1 MQRRNFLG
9 LGVAAVTAVLAPSAL
24 SAIDYRKTKP
34 NTWTA
39 HNVKDAMTALYGTT
53 TTIEKGVKINVPEV
67 AANGGAIPVNIQS
80 DIDAVSV
87 ALFQDANPEA
97 AVAVWTLNENSI
109 INFDLKIKM
118 KASGSMTA
126 VVEGKDG
133 KLYSVTQSLEVAL
146 GGCEG

>member
-9 LGVAAVTAVLAPSAL
+9 LGVAAMSAVLAPSAL

-53 TTIEKGVKINVPEV
+53 ATTESGVKITIPKV

-80 DIDAVSV
+80 DIDAKSV

-97 AVAVWTLNENSI
+97 AVAVWTLNDKSI
-109 INFDLKIKM
+109 INFDVKIKM

>member
-1 MQRRNFLG
+1 MQRREFLG
-9 LGVAAVTAVLAPSAL
+9 LGVAAFTAVLAPSAL

-39 HNVKDAMTALYGTT
+39 KNVKDGISALYGTS
-53 TTIEKGVKINVPEV
+53 TTIEKGVTITIPEV

-87 ALFQDANPEA
+87 ALFQDANPESAIA
-97 AVAVWTLNENSI
+97 AWTLNENSI

-118 KASGSMTA
+118 KGNGSMTA
-126 VVEGKDG
+126 VVQGKDG
-133 KLYSVTQSLEVAL
+133 KLYSVTKSLEVAL

>member
-1 MQRRNFLG
+1 MKRREFLG
-9 LGVAAVTAVLAPSAL
+9 LGVAAVSAILAPASL
-24 SAIDYRKTKP
+24 SAIDYRATKP
-34 NTWTA
+34 DAWTA
-39 HNVKDAMTALYGTT
+39 HNVKDAMKALYGTT
-53 TTIEKGVKINVPEV
+53 DTIEKGVKITIPNV
-67 AANGGAIPVNIQS
+67 AANGGAIPVNIKS
-80 DIDAVSV
+80 DIDGVSV
-87 ALFQDANPEA
+87 ALFQDANPES

-133 KLYSVTQSLEVAL
+133 KLYSVTKSLEVAL